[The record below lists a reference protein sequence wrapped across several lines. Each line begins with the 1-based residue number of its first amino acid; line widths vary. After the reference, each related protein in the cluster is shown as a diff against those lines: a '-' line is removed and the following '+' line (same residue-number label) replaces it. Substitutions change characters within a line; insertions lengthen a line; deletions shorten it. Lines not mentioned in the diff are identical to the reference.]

1 MLNMAPISLPSTQ
14 VQSITK
20 TEDGKFTV
28 TSTSEDPSSLTYDA
42 VIIATPL
49 HDAGITLD
57 SPTPVPP
64 FQRTVATFVEGRLRE
79 IVKGTKNPT
88 DILTTES
95 DTPPFF
101 SSIGTKGVGENS
113 EKIYKVF
120 SKKTLTENQMNSLF
134 SLVREVKVVD
144 WFAYPHYDVSL
155 PLPPFEL
162 DKGLYHLNAIEQA
175 ASAIEMSCIGGRN
188 VANLVFSH
196 LTGTVSSGEGVCG
209 EQEGWNGK
217 EEL

>member
-1 MLNMAPISLPSTQ
+1 MAPISLPSTQ

-196 LTGTVSSGEGVCG
+196 LTGTVSSGEGLCG